1 MRGRHA
7 ATLLKSCLWANSNTV
22 PSGSE
27 TGVILPPV
35 ERILITSVRAIV
47 GAAIFVSIAINFAN
61 IAGRYL
67 FSTPLI
73 WAEEILSYLMV
84 WSVFLGAV
92 LVTWEGRHI
101 RMDLI
106 SASIPSPAKEL
117 LNALTVAVFAAVC
130 GFMVVQSWTVISITR
145 QMDQRS
151 VAAEIPMALAH
162 AGVLLGFAG
171 MLVTVLLRLPQYVRN
186 VFGSETAAVQKQVT
200 DTFGTF
206 D

>member
-1 MRGRHA
+1 M
-7 ATLLKSCLWANSNTV
+7 
-22 PSGSE
+22 
-27 TGVILPPV
+27 

-101 RMDLI
+101 KMDLI

-117 LNALTVAVFAAVC
+117 LNAITVAVFAAVC
-130 GFMVVQSWTVISITR
+130 GFMVVQSWTVVSITR

-171 MLVTVLLRLPQYVRN
+171 MLIAVLLRLPQYVRN

>member
-1 MRGRHA
+1 MP
-7 ATLLKSCLWANSNTV
+7 TLSRL
-22 PSGSE
+22 E
-27 TGVILPPV
+27 D
-35 ERILITSVRAIV
+35 ILITGVRVIV
-47 GAAIFVSIAINFAN
+47 GSAIFVSIAINFAN

-67 FSTPLI
+67 LSEPVI

-101 RMDLI
+101 KMDLI
-106 SASIPSPAKEL
+106 SARIPPPASVI
-117 LNALTVAVFAAVC
+117 LNAITVAVFAAVC
-130 GFMVVQSWTVISITR
+130 CFMIVQSWTVTSMAR
-145 QMDQRS
+145 QIDQRS
-151 VAAEIPMALAH
+151 VAAEIPMAAAH
-162 AGVLLGFAG
+162 VAVLLGFAG
-171 MLVTVLLRLPQYVRN
+171 MLLAVLLRLPQYVRN

>member
-1 MRGRHA
+1 MLSKIKAMPAIARLEG
-7 ATLLKSCLWANSNTV
+7 LFI
-22 PSGSE
+22 E
-27 TGVILPPV
+27 GVRV
-35 ERILITSVRAIV
+35 IV
-47 GAAIFVSIAINFAN
+47 GASIFVSIAINFAN

-67 FSTPLI
+67 FSSPIL
-73 WAEEILSYLMV
+73 WAEEILDYLMV

-101 RMDLI
+101 KMDLL
-106 SASIPSPAKEL
+106 SVRIPSPAREVVNVL
-117 LNALTVAVFAAVC
+117 SVATFAAVC
-130 GFMVVQSWTVISITR
+130 AFMVWQSWTVVNVAR
-145 QMDQRS
+145 ELDQRS

-171 MLVTVLLRLPQYVRN
+171 MFVAVLLRLGQYVRN
-186 VFGSETAAVQKQVT
+186 AFGSETEAVQKQVT

>member
-1 MRGRHA
+1 MSA
-7 ATLLKSCLWANSNTV
+7 LSSL
-22 PSGSE
+22 E
-27 TGVILPPV
+27 Q
-35 ERILITSVRAIV
+35 ILIAGVRTLV

-67 FSTPLI
+67 FSAPVL
-73 WAEEILSYLMV
+73 WAEEILNYLMV

-101 RMDLI
+101 KMDLL
-106 SASIPSPAKEL
+106 SVRIPSPAREIV
-117 LNALTVAVFAAVC
+117 NAIAVAVFAAVC
-130 GFMVVQSWTVISITR
+130 TFMVVQSWTATR
-145 QMDQRS
+145 VAMQIEQRS

-171 MLVTVLLRLPQYVRN
+171 MLIAVLFRLRHYVRN
-186 VFGSETAAVQKQVT
+186 AFGSETEAAQKQVT
-200 DTFGTF
+200 QTFGTF

>member
-1 MRGRHA
+1 MSA
-7 ATLLKSCLWANSNTV
+7 LSSL
-22 PSGSE
+22 
-27 TGVILPPV
+27 
-35 ERILITSVRAIV
+35 ERMLIASVRVIV

-67 FSTPLI
+67 FSAPIL
-73 WAEEILSYLMV
+73 WAEEILDYLMV

-101 RMDLI
+101 KMDLLSVRI
-106 SASIPSPAKEL
+106 RSPAREV
-117 LNALTVAVFAAVC
+117 LNAIAVAVFAAVC
-130 GFMVVQSWTVISITR
+130 GFMVVQSWTVVRVAMQI
-145 QMDQRS
+145 DQRS

-171 MLVTVLLRLPQYVRN
+171 MLIAVLLRLRHYVRN
-186 VFGSETAAVQKQVT
+186 VFGSETEAAQKQVT
-200 DTFGTF
+200 QTFGTF

>member
-1 MRGRHA
+1 MSSLERTLIA
-7 ATLLKSCLWANSNTV
+7 AV
-22 PSGSE
+22 
-27 TGVILPPV
+27 
-35 ERILITSVRAIV
+35 RIIV

-67 FSTPLI
+67 FSTPLV

-101 RMDLI
+101 KMDLI
-106 SASIPSPAKEL
+106 SANMRSPAKEI
-117 LNALTVAVFAAVC
+117 LNAITVAVFAAVC
-130 GFMVVQSWTVISITR
+130 GFMVVQSWTVVSLTR

-171 MLVTVLLRLPQYVRN
+171 MLVAVLLRLPQYVRN
-186 VFGSETAAVQKQVT
+186 AFGSETAAVQKQVT

-206 D
+206 E

>member
-1 MRGRHA
+1 MSA
-7 ATLLKSCLWANSNTV
+7 LSTLERFLIA
-22 PSGSE
+22 
-27 TGVILPPV
+27 GV
-35 ERILITSVRAIV
+35 RMIV

-67 FSTPLI
+67 LSEPVI

-101 RMDLI
+101 KMDLI
-106 SASIPSPAKEL
+106 SARIPPPASL
-117 LNALTVAVFAAVC
+117 ILNAITVAMFAAVC
-130 GFMVVQSWTVISITR
+130 GFMIVQSWTVTSMAR
-145 QMDQRS
+145 QIDQRS

-162 AGVLLGFAG
+162 VAVLLGFAG
-171 MLVTVLLRLPQYVRN
+171 MLLAVLLRLPQYVRN

-206 D
+206 E